1 MQRRSRLIWGF
12 LLVVSAAWIL
22 LGTFFTSE
30 HYDGGNLG
38 QELSR
43 EIQSVGGEA
52 EIGALAELPLPV
64 FFLATGLPIA
74 LVALFLLWRGIR
86 RGSASKLPE
95 MDTVKQRSPS
105 KPLDANS
112 VMRRQALFATLLALL
127 FAFLLWNMGGAPGGV
142 GSDVVSGTSAH
153 LLWPVRLFVT
163 FIHEAGH
170 SVAALITGGQ
180 VKEFT
185 VSPNGSGL
193 AVTSG
198 GDPALILPAGYLG
211 AALFGSVLFYLTS
224 RHPYL
229 TRGLS
234 VFLGLSVII
243 LTVAFARPDQ
253 AGNFTA
259 NVIGIG
265 FGVGLVAL
273 GWSAPDIVNVFIL
286 NTLALLTGLN
296 AVIDVSYLVRHP
308 DAGIGE
314 IMNDAA
320 AFANAYT
327 PLLPASVI
335 AFIWSAVAV
344 LMLGAAVY
352 FGLLKQVGG
361 EISEAVNGKN

>member
-1 MQRRSRLIWGF
+1 MHRRSRLVWGL
-12 LLVVSAAWIL
+12 LLVVSAGWIA

-30 HYDGGNLG
+30 HYDGGKLG
-38 QELSR
+38 QGLSS
-43 EIQSVGGEA
+43 EIQSVGSEA
-52 EIGALAELPLPV
+52 EIGALADLPLPV
-64 FFLATGLPIA
+64 FFFVTGLPFA
-74 LVALFLLWRGIR
+74 LVALFFLWRNHKRGAASPSVNPDAGIR
-86 RGSASKLPE
+86 R
-95 MDTVKQRSPS
+95 
-105 KPLDANS
+105 
-112 VMRRQALFATLLALL
+112 QAIIVSILALL
-127 FAFLLWNMGGAPGGV
+127 FSVFLWNIREAPGTETDFLTAAL
-142 GSDVVSGTSAH
+142 SP

-170 SVAALITGGQ
+170 SLAALITGGQ

-193 AVTSG
+193 AVTAG

-211 AALFGSVLFYLTS
+211 AALFGSALFFLTC
-224 RHPYL
+224 RFPKW

-234 VFLGLSVII
+234 VFLGLSII
-243 LTVAFARPDQ
+243 VLTVFYAGQDAF
-253 AGNFTA
+253 GNLTA

-265 FGVGLVAL
+265 FGVALVAL
-273 GWSAPDIVNVFIL
+273 GWLAPRIVNVFIL

-296 AVIDVSYLVRHP
+296 AVMDVSYLVRQP

-320 AFANAYT
+320 AFASAYT

-344 LMLGAAVY
+344 FMLGAAVY

-361 EISEAVNGKN
+361 EISDAVKGKN

>member
-1 MQRRSRLIWGF
+1 MHRRSRLVWGI
-12 LLVVSAAWIL
+12 LLVVSAAWMA

-30 HYDGGNLG
+30 HYDGGKLG

-43 EIQSVGGEA
+43 EIQSVGSEA
-52 EIGALAELPLPV
+52 EIDALAELPLPV
-64 FFLATGLPIA
+64 FFFATGLPIA
-74 LVALFLLWRGIR
+74 LVALFMLWRSR
-86 RGSASKLPE
+86 KRGSASAFVDP
-95 MDTVKQRSPS
+95 DS
-105 KPLDANS
+105 AI
-112 VMRRQALFATLLALL
+112 RRQALLVSILALL
-127 FAFLLWNMGGAPGGV
+127 FAVFLWNIREAPGQAAPQAETDIV
-142 GSDVVSGTSAH
+142 TATLSP

-193 AVTSG
+193 AVTAG

-211 AALFGSVLFYLTS
+211 AALFGSALFFLTC
-224 RHPYL
+224 RFPKW

-234 VFLGLSVII
+234 VFLGLSII
-243 LTVAFARPDQ
+243 VLTLLYAGQDAF
-253 AGNFTA
+253 GNLTA

-265 FGVGLVAL
+265 FGVALVAL
-273 GWSAPDIVNVFIL
+273 GWLAPRIVNVFIL

-296 AVIDVSYLVRHP
+296 AVMDVSYLVRHG

-320 AFANAYT
+320 AFASAYT

-344 LMLGAAVY
+344 FMLGAAVY